1 MQVRQWMSSPAI
13 AASDRLSAP
22 EALWMMDERKVRR
35 LPVVDERE
43 RLIGIVTRSDLQ
55 SKLGPFPISWR
66 RLKLGVTDAMSP
78 DPLSVS
84 PDDPIE
90 RAAQL
95 MLARKISGLPVVDGG
110 RVTGIITES
119 DLFRAFC
126 ELLGVARKAA

>member
-1 MQVRQWMSSPAI
+1 MQVRQWMSSPVI

-55 SKLGPFPISWR
+55 AKLGPFPISWR
-66 RLKLGVTDAMSP
+66 RLKLGVRDAMSP